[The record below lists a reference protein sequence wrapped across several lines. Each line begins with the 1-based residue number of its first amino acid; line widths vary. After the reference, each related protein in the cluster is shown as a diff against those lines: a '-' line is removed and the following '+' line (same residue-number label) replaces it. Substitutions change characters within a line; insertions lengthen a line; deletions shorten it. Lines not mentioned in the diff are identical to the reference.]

1 MERFQSWDN
10 FAVDDLI
17 DSLMGVVGKHASIF
31 IDRNVYALRLVKL
44 VVFWSF
50 LAFHS
55 SSVYGHTPVEHYCCS
70 FLFPILLL
78 TLFS

>member
-1 MERFQSWDN
+1 MNMERLQSWHN

-31 IDRNVYALRLVKL
+31 IDRNVYALRSVKL

-55 SSVYGHTPVEHYCCS
+55 SSVYGHTPVEHYYCS
-70 FLFPILLL
+70 FLFPILL
-78 TLFS
+78 